1 MLVFAPN
8 DQVYFSCKE
17 AVYAEDVIPST
28 DLDTDV
34 AMLQSAELAKLR
46 LDPANLWA
54 TYRQAAETYS
64 SRKLTRQEDAL
75 EAFSGILHTLCGTRC
90 VEGLPATLLDAALL
104 WQPCARLRRREE
116 FSSWSWIG
124 WAGRIQYLAVPRSA
138 VGEVGGHL
146 RSWIVWYCSSG
157 ANCDTPAFFID
168 GPPRLHGTAT
178 TGDEYV
184 KLFGGRL
191 QSYTPTSSLLPD
203 RLRTSKRW
211 RRDHRFLQFW
221 TYSTRL
227 RIALDTYSVTHNDSL
242 QAENT
247 GRGLRRFSIYN
258 QVAQCCG
265 WVLLNESWI
274 ETVAN
279 GTEKIQEFILLSEVD
294 SNDWQFDGRA
304 YNAMMIEWD
313 NGIAMR
319 AGLGQIVKEGLED
332 SRQEWKEILLG

>member
-1 MLVFAPN
+1 MGQIYEQSLLTIVAGNCSSANDHLPGVTKARVWKYWAAKVSSALSISAHYDFKDLLEHATYNQRAWTFQEYQAARRLLVFAPN

-54 TYRQAAETYS
+54 TYR
-64 SRKLTRQEDAL
+64 
-75 EAFSGILHTLCGTRC
+75 
-90 VEGLPATLLDAALL
+90 
-104 WQPCARLRRREE
+104 
-116 FSSWSWIG
+116 
-124 WAGRIQYLAVPRSA
+124 
-138 VGEVGGHL
+138 
-146 RSWIVWYCSSG
+146 

-168 GPPRLHGTAT
+168 GPPWLHGTAT

-191 QSYTPTSSLLPD
+191 QNYAPTSSLLPD

-221 TYSTRL
+221 TYSIRL
-227 RIALDTYSVTHNDSL
+227 RIALDTYSVTRNDSL

-274 ETVAN
+274 ETVVN

-319 AGLGQIVKEGLED
+319 AGLGQIVKEGLAD